1 LPRLVL
7 AGLALLATGGLVL
20 GLSRGL
26 VAGFT
31 GLFTLILG
39 CALLTPGAMIL
50 LVRLNQ
56 RLSQRLSARFGFL
69 PRMATRDVAR
79 HLSRTG
85 VAVAAL
91 MVAFA
96 TTVSVGVMVDSFRGG
111 VALWI
116 NDLVNADIYMAPIAL
131 ETGAGMPDLRPE
143 VIAAARAV
151 PGVAALSTYR
161 YVDIRVQNRPAQ
173 LLAVELAPQAKRGYH
188 LIAGNPDAVWSAFEA
203 EGAVII
209 SEPLAYRYRLG
220 VGDRLVLDTDR
231 GPQAFPI
238 AGVFL
243 DYGSEHGRI
252 LLHRH
257 TYDAHWNDRVVNS
270 SAIYVDPGVDPNV
283 VRQRLEPKVGRLQT
297 LVLRSNRHIQEH
309 TLAVFDRTFTIT
321 RVLRLLAIVVAFVGV
336 LSALMALQLERARE
350 FAILRAIGMTP
361 AEIVRL
367 VSLET
372 GFMGLAAGLLAIP
385 VGLLLAAVL
394 IFVINRRAFG
404 WTLPYQVDPWI
415 LVQAVVLALVAALL
429 AGLYPSW
436 RMARSRPAD
445 ALRTE

>member
-1 LPRLVL
+1 MSAAFALNLTAMSLLALVVGMFLIYNTMTFSVVQRRALLGMLRAVGVSRREIFTAVLGEALLLGLAGTLLGSLLGLWLGAALVQLVTRTINDLYYVLSVREFYLAPLSLLKGAALGILATLLAAWLPAWEAANAPPGAALSRAHLESRWRTALPRLVL

-50 LVRLNQ
+50 LVRLN
-56 RLSQRLSARFGFL
+56 RRLSARFGFL

-116 NDLVNADIYMAPIAL
+116 DDLVNADIYMAPIAL
-131 ETGAGMPDLRPE
+131 ETGAGTPDLRPE

-161 YVDIRVQNRPAQ
+161 YVDVRVQGRPAQ

-188 LIAGNPDAVWSAFEA
+188 LIAGRPDSR
-203 EGAVII
+203 
-209 SEPLAYRYRLG
+209 LAGIRSG
-220 VGDRLVLDTDR
+220 GR
-231 GPQAFPI
+231 GHY
-238 AGVFL
+238 L
-243 DYGSEHGRI
+243 
-252 LLHRH
+252 
-257 TYDAHWNDRVVNS
+257 
-270 SAIYVDPGVDPNV
+270 
-283 VRQRLEPKVGRLQT
+283 
-297 LVLRSNRHIQEH
+297 
-309 TLAVFDRTFTIT
+309 
-321 RVLRLLAIVVAFVGV
+321 
-336 LSALMALQLERARE
+336 
-350 FAILRAIGMTP
+350 
-361 AEIVRL
+361 
-367 VSLET
+367 
-372 GFMGLAAGLLAIP
+372 
-385 VGLLLAAVL
+385 
-394 IFVINRRAFG
+394 RAFG
-404 WTLPYQVDPWI
+404 LPLSVGGRRQAGPGHRPGSPGFSHCRRVPRLRLGARPDSDPPPH
-415 LVQAVVLALVAALL
+415 V
-429 AGLYPSW
+429 
-436 RMARSRPAD
+436 
-445 ALRTE
+445 

>member
-1 LPRLVL
+1 
-7 AGLALLATGGLVL
+7 LALLVAGGLVL

-26 VAGFT
+26 VTGFG
-31 GLFTLILG
+31 GLFMLILG
-39 CALLTPGAMIL
+39 CALLTPGGVIV
-50 LVRLNQ
+50 LVRLN
-56 RLSQRLSARFGFL
+56 RRLSARFGLL

-96 TTVSVGVMVDSFRGG
+96 TTVGVGVMVDSFRGG

-131 ETGAGMPDLRPE
+131 ETGAGTPDLHPE

-161 YVDIRVQNRPAQ
+161 RVDVPVQGRLAQ

-188 LIAGNPDAVWSAFEA
+188 LIAGSPDIAWQAFEA
-203 EGAVII
+203 GGAVII

-220 VGDRLVLDTDR
+220 VGDRLVLDTDQ

-252 LLHRH
+252 LIHRH

-270 SAIYVDPGVDPNV
+270 SAIYTEPGVDPNV
-283 VRQRLEPKVGRLQT
+283 VRQRLEPTVGPLQV
-297 LVLRSNRHIQEH
+297 LALRSNRHIQEY

-321 RVLRLLAIVVAFVGV
+321 RVLRLLAVAVAFVGV
-336 LSALMALQLERARE
+336 LSALMAMQLERARE
-350 FAILRAIGMTP
+350 FAILRAIGMIP
-361 AEIVRL
+361 AEIARL
-367 VSLET
+367 ISLET
-372 GFMGLAAGLLAIP
+372 GFMGFAAGLFAIP

-415 LVQAVVLALVAALL
+415 LVQAVVLALFAALL
-429 AGLYPSW
+429 AGIYPSW
-436 RMARSRPAD
+436 RMAHSRPAD